1 MELRDN
7 WPQIKATFDSAIAT
21 SLHCA
26 IASVS
31 AAGQPHITPIG
42 FIFLRDDFSAFYFEE
57 YPHTLRENLMHNRRV
72 CLSLV
77 NSGKMFWLRSLLRG
91 KFTAPP
97 GVRLMGVAGERRR
110 ATEQEKAQYL
120 ARVKPFRRLRGYDLI
135 WRDLSHV
142 RDIQLESFAPVVY
155 PKMTEGLWL

>member
-31 AAGQPHITPIG
+31 AAGQPHVTPIG

-57 YPHTLRENLMHNRRV
+57 YPNTLRENLAHNRRV

-77 NSGKMFWLRSLLRG
+77 NSSRMFWFRSLLRG
-91 KFTAPP
+91 RFVSPP

-110 ATEQEKAQYL
+110 ATDQERALYL
-120 ARVKPFRRLRGYDLI
+120 ARVRPLRRLRGYDLI

-155 PKMTEGLWL
+155 PKMTEGLWV